1 MAKITITMT
10 LYIWLLSET
19 NDSRKEKIH
28 SSMILPN
35 GPIGDL
41 AKKTLRI

>member
-1 MAKITITMT
+1 MAKIAITMT

-28 SSMILPN
+28 SSIIFPTAPP
-35 GPIGDL
+35 G
-41 AKKTLRI
+41 A

>member
-1 MAKITITMT
+1 MAQVFTMVI

-19 NDSRKEKIH
+19 NDSRKEKIQ

-35 GPIGDL
+35 GPIGGL